1 MTPTFLLMAAL
12 VTLAPAAPESDPAAA
27 PAPSSERLRLTLADA
42 VHLALGSDA
51 VRVYRLSHQSALH
64 QENAARGRAYD
75 PVLSSSVSSNDATSP
90 TVERVEGVDIL
101 TNRRDFAFFRVEQ
114 RLPTGTRTDVAFS
127 GDRISTNSQNSSFNP
142 QFSSTLQLSVTQPL
156 LRNRTGLLQRGP
168 ILGASQA
175 TDQSRAALEANLA
188 SAVELTVRRYWDAVL
203 AAERL
208 AVQRKALELT
218 ETTHHK
224 NRRMLELGAIAPL
237 EIHRSESDVATRKL
251 DVLAAEFERRRR
263 EDELRRGL
271 GLDADPATAEAALEL
286 LDRPEMGEA
295 LAPVPAEAVAQAL
308 RARPDLLSLRHQ
320 LGADETSVRLARE
333 DARPSLDLR
342 AAYTARGVAGT
353 QLESD
358 GVIRTQTNL
367 GNAFDQSFD
376 RRFPTWDLSV
386 NFVMPVRN
394 RAARAAV
401 ASAQTAYDRRRLQM
415 VEMERQVA
423 LEVRSAIDQVEHARQ
438 AIALATIA
446 REHAGKTLQAEQRKY
461 ELGTTELF
469 LVLDAQTRVAQS
481 ELALL
486 SAKVGYQMATT
497 RLDLVTGRLLERH
510 DVKTDR

>member
-1 MTPTFLLMAAL
+1 MSPTLLLMAAL

-27 PAPSSERLRLTLADA
+27 PAPSSERIRLTLADA

-51 VRVYRLSHQSALH
+51 VRVYRLSHRSALH
-64 QENAARGRAYD
+64 QESAARGRAYD
-75 PVLSSSVSSNDATSP
+75 PVVSSNVSSNDATGPAGARIDS
-90 TVERVEGVDIL
+90 VDIL
-101 TNRRDFAFFRVEQ
+101 TSRRDVASLRIEQ
-114 RLPTGTRTDVAFS
+114 RLPTGTRTEVTFA
-127 GDRISTNSQNSSFNP
+127 GDRESSNSLNSSFNP
-142 QFSSTLQLSVTQPL
+142 KFSSALQLSVTQPL

-168 ILGASQA
+168 ILAASQA
-175 TDQSRAALEANLA
+175 TDESRAVLEANLA

-203 AAERL
+203 AGERL

-251 DVLAAEFERRRR
+251 DVLSAEFERRRR

-271 GLDADPATAEAALEL
+271 GLDADPATAEAPLEL
-286 LDRPEMGEA
+286 LDRPEIADGP
-295 LAPVPAEAVAQAL
+295 APVPAETIAQAL

-353 QLESD
+353 QFEG
-358 GVIRTQTNL
+358 GVVRTQTNL
-367 GNAFDQSFD
+367 GNAFDQSLE
-376 RRFPTWDLSV
+376 RRFPTWDVSL

-401 ASAQTAYDRRRLQM
+401 ASAQTAWDSRRLQM
-415 VEMERQVA
+415 AEMERQVA
-423 LEVRSAIDQVEHARQ
+423 LEVRSALDQVEHARQ
-438 AIALATIA
+438 AIALATLA
-446 REHAGKTLQAEQRKY
+446 RESAGKTLQAEQRKY

-510 DVKTDR
+510 DVKLQGE